1 MISKSN
7 VRSVP
12 CDGVFVVIYF
22 KTMYNK
28 KKLLDSVFVISG
40 IIKVSENVISRA
52 ELPRL
57 ITLSDTLIIPGIIKA
72 SSNNCLVFCCLN
84 HGLSKITL
92 FALSFSCQVFMYIL
106 SSILEGL
113 TALGKNSRN

>member
-40 IIKVSENVISRA
+40 LIKVSENVISRA
-52 ELPRL
+52 ECR
-57 ITLSDTLIIPGIIKA
+57 G
-72 SSNNCLVFCCLN
+72 
-84 HGLSKITL
+84 
-92 FALSFSCQVFMYIL
+92 
-106 SSILEGL
+106 
-113 TALGKNSRN
+113 